1 MSSTW
6 SARPALARGDV
17 IVAPLTASGP
27 APVTVVRLSGPEA
40 GLRDVADI
48 LELGPWP
55 APRQVALRVL
65 RIGERVVDEA
75 LITHFP
81 APRSYTGESVLEIA
95 AHGNPVLISGLIES
109 CIRAGARAAEPGEFT
124 RRAVES
130 GRMVLPQAEA
140 LDALLRAQSE
150 EGLAL
155 ARRLLDGALVR
166 ACENLKATLLAA
178 AAAVEAVVDFP
189 DDVSQDDA
197 RPFLDTLPAVRAELL
212 TLQRGASA
220 ARARLHGLRVVLYG
234 PVNAGKSTLF
244 NTLLGEA
251 RAIVHKQPGT
261 TRDVLTAPLSLGGF
275 AFQLHDVAGDRDGV
289 DDVERIGIERGR
301 ALRDAAELPIS
312 VRDARG
318 IEAGEAPGT
327 VIAVATHGDLI
338 EPLEAQRLLARG
350 WIVLAPGDNT
360 ALDRLRGAL
369 VRTAQTLPNDTLLHT
384 ARQVAAVGAAAA
396 SLEDA
401 IRFGFDEPI
410 LCAQVLRVAMRAL
423 DELAGRFHDEQ
434 VYDAL
439 FATFCIGK

>member
-1 MSSTW
+1 M
-6 SARPALARGDV
+6 
-17 IVAPLTASGP
+17 
-27 APVTVVRLSGPEA
+27 
-40 GLRDVADI
+40 ADA

-55 APRQVALRVL
+55 APRQVALRRL
-65 RIGERVVDEA
+65 RLGDDVVDEA
-75 LITHFP
+75 LVTHFP

-95 AHGNPVLISGLIES
+95 AHGNPVLISGLIET

-130 GRMVLPQAEA
+130 GRMVLPEAEA
-140 LDALLRAQSE
+140 LDALLRAESE

-166 ACENLKATLLAA
+166 ACEHLKATLLAA

-197 RPFLDTLPAVRAELL
+197 RPFLDTLPSVREELL
-212 TLQRGASA
+212 TLRRGASA
-220 ARARLHGLRVVLYG
+220 ARARLHGLRVVLHG

-244 NTLLGEA
+244 NTLLGET
-251 RAIVHKQPGT
+251 RAIVHNQPGT
-261 TRDVLTAPLSLGGF
+261 TRDVLTAALSLGGF

-301 ALRDAAELPIS
+301 ALRDEAELPVS

-318 IEAGEAPGT
+318 IEAGETPGT
-327 VIAVATHGDLI
+327 GIAVATHGDLI
-338 EPLEAQRLLARG
+338 DAGERRDLRERR
-350 WIVLAPGDNT
+350 WIVLAPGDGA
-360 ALDRLRGAL
+360 ALDQLREAL
-369 VRTAQTLPNDTLLHT
+369 VRSAQTLPNDTLLHT
-384 ARQVAAVGAAAA
+384 ARQVAAVGAAA
-396 SLEDA
+396 SCLDDA

-410 LCAQVLRVAMRAL
+410 LCAQVLRDAMRAL